1 MIIKYIVTLILLIF
15 FMSVQSNA
23 EKLSL
28 SNFMWEKRLVILSLD
43 NSNLNFLKKTKQFI
57 VNNLC
62 GFNDRN
68 LEFISF
74 QNGVN
79 KNYQTPTFIKNQNG
93 FWLVGYDGQIK
104 LYSKNLSFLSTF
116 FDEIDTMPMR
126 IDEMSSSQNN
136 C

>member
-28 SNFMWEKRLVILSLD
+28 STFMWEKRLVILSLD
-43 NSNLNFLKKTKQFI
+43 NSNLNFLKKTKHFI
-57 VNNLC
+57 DINLC
-62 GFNDRN
+62 EFNDRN

-74 QNGVN
+74 QNGIN
-79 KNYQTPTFIKNQNG
+79 KNYQTPTYIENQNG
-93 FWLVGYDGQIK
+93 FWLVGYDGQVK

>member
-28 SNFMWEKRLVILSLD
+28 STFMWEKRLVILSLD
-43 NSNLNFLKKTKQFI
+43 NSNLNFLKKTKHFI
-57 VNNLC
+57 DNNLC
-62 GFNDRN
+62 EFNDRN

-74 QNGVN
+74 QNGIN
-79 KNYQTPTFIKNQNG
+79 KKYQTPTYIKNQNG
-93 FWLVGYDGQIK
+93 FWLVGYDGQVK
-104 LYSKNLSFLSTF
+104 LYSRDLSFLSTF

>member
-28 SNFMWEKRLVILSLD
+28 STFMWEKRLVILSLD

-57 VNNLC
+57 ANNLC
-62 GFNDRN
+62 EFNDRN

-74 QNGVN
+74 QNGIN
-79 KNYQTPTFIKNQNG
+79 KNYQTPTYIKNQNG
-93 FWLVGYDGQIK
+93 FWLVGYDGQVK

>member
-1 MIIKYIVTLILLIF
+1 MNKIPISLGLKKIKQSYNLLIL
-15 FMSVQSNA
+15 SV
-23 EKLSL
+23 
-28 SNFMWEKRLVILSLD
+28 D
-43 NSNLNFLKKTKQFI
+43 NSNLNFLEKTKQFI
-57 VNNLC
+57 ENNLC
-62 GFNDRN
+62 EFNDRN

-74 QNGVN
+74 QNGIN
-79 KNYQTPTFIKNQNG
+79 KNYQTPTYIKNQNG
-93 FWLVGYDGQIK
+93 FWLVGYDGQVK

>member
-1 MIIKYIVTLILLIF
+1 MKFKYYIIATLLIF
-15 FMSVQSNA
+15 FMADRTNA
-23 EKLSL
+23 DKLSL

-57 VNNLC
+57 ANNLC
-62 GFNDRN
+62 DFNDRN

-74 QNGVN
+74 QNGTN
-79 KNYQTPTFIKNQNG
+79 KNYQTPNYIKKQIG
-93 FWLVGYDGQIK
+93 FWLIGYDGQVK
-104 LYSKNLSFLSTF
+104 LYSRDLSFLRTF

>member
-28 SNFMWEKRLVILSLD
+28 STFMWEKRLVILSLD

-57 VNNLC
+57 ANNLC
-62 GFNDRN
+62 DFNDRN
-68 LEFISF
+68 LEFIPF
-74 QNGVN
+74 QNGIN
-79 KNYQTPTFIKNQNG
+79 KNYQTPTYIKNQNG
-93 FWLVGYDGQIK
+93 FWLVGYDGQVKI
-104 LYSKNLSFLSTF
+104 YSKDLSFLSTF

>member
-28 SNFMWEKRLVILSLD
+28 STFMWEKRLVILSLD
-43 NSNLNFLKKTKQFI
+43 NSNLNFLKKTKNFI
-57 VNNLC
+57 DNNLC
-62 GFNDRN
+62 EFNDRN

-74 QNGVN
+74 QNGIN
-79 KNYQTPTFIKNQNG
+79 KNYQTPTYIKNQNG
-93 FWLVGYDGQIK
+93 FWLVGYDGQVK

-126 IDEMSSSQNN
+126 IDEMSTSQNN

>member
-28 SNFMWEKRLVILSLD
+28 STFMWEKRLVILSLD

-57 VNNLC
+57 ANNLC
-62 GFNDRN
+62 DFNDRN
-68 LEFISF
+68 LEFIPF
-74 QNGVN
+74 QNGIN
-79 KNYQTPTFIKNQNG
+79 KNYQTPTYIKNQNG
-93 FWLVGYDGQIK
+93 FWLVGYDGQVK

>member
-28 SNFMWEKRLVILSLD
+28 STFMWEKRLVILSLD
-43 NSNLNFLKKTKQFI
+43 NSNLNFLKKTKHFI
-57 VNNLC
+57 DINLC
-62 GFNDRN
+62 EFNDRN

-74 QNGVN
+74 QNGIN
-79 KNYQTPTFIKNQNG
+79 KNYQTPTYIKNQNG
-93 FWLVGYDGQIK
+93 FWLVGYDGQVK

>member
-1 MIIKYIVTLILLIF
+1 MKFKYYIIATLFIF
-15 FMSVQSNA
+15 LMADRTNA
-23 EKLSL
+23 DKLSL

-57 VNNLC
+57 ANNLC
-62 GFNDRN
+62 DFNDRN
-68 LEFISF
+68 LE
-74 QNGVN
+74 
-79 KNYQTPTFIKNQNG
+79 
-93 FWLVGYDGQIK
+93 YDGQVK
-104 LYSKNLSFLSTF
+104 LYSKDLSFLSTF

>member
-57 VNNLC
+57 ANNLC
-62 GFNDRN
+62 DFNDRN
-68 LEFISF
+68 LEFIPF
-74 QNGVN
+74 QNGIN
-79 KNYQTPTFIKNQNG
+79 KNYQTPTYIKNQNG
-93 FWLVGYDGQIK
+93 FWLVGYDGQVMF
-104 LYSKNLSFLSTF
+104 YSKDLSFLSTF

>member
-28 SNFMWEKRLVILSLD
+28 STFMWEKRLVILSLD
-43 NSNLNFLKKTKQFI
+43 NSNLNFLKKTKHFI
-57 VNNLC
+57 DINLC
-62 GFNDRN
+62 EFNDRN

-74 QNGVN
+74 QNGIN
-79 KNYQTPTFIKNQNG
+79 KKYQTPTYIKNQNG
-93 FWLVGYDGQIK
+93 FWLVGYDGQVK

>member
-28 SNFMWEKRLVILSLD
+28 STFMWEKRLVILSLD
-43 NSNLNFLKKTKQFI
+43 NSNLNFLEKTKQFI
-57 VNNLC
+57 ANNLC
-62 GFNDRN
+62 DFNDRN

-74 QNGVN
+74 QNGIN
-79 KNYQTPTFIKNQNG
+79 KNYQTPTYIKNQNG
-93 FWLVGYDGQIK
+93 FWLVGYDGQVK
-104 LYSKNLSFLSTF
+104 LYSKDLSFLSTF

>member
-1 MIIKYIVTLILLIF
+1 MNFKYLIISTLLIF
-15 FMSVQSNA
+15 FMADRTNA

-28 SNFMWEKRLVILSLD
+28 STFMWEKRLIILSTD
-43 NSNLNFLKKTKQFI
+43 NSNLNFLEKTKHFI
-57 VNNLC
+57 ENNLC
-62 GFNDRN
+62 EFNDRN

-74 QNGVN
+74 QNGIN
-79 KNYQTPTFIKNQNG
+79 KNYQTPTYIKNKKG
-93 FWLVGYDGQIK
+93 FWLVGYDAQVK
-104 LYSKNLSFLSTF
+104 LYSRDLSFLSTF

>member
-28 SNFMWEKRLVILSLD
+28 STFMWEKRLVILSLD
-43 NSNLNFLKKTKQFI
+43 NSNLNFLKKTIDFI
-57 VNNLC
+57 DNNLC
-62 GFNDRN
+62 EFNDRN

-74 QNGVN
+74 QNGIN
-79 KNYQTPTFIKNQNG
+79 KNYQTPTYIKNQNG
-93 FWLVGYDGQIK
+93 FWLVGYDGQVK

>member
-28 SNFMWEKRLVILSLD
+28 STFMWEKRLVILSLD

-57 VNNLC
+57 ANNLC
-62 GFNDRN
+62 EFNDRN
-68 LEFISF
+68 LEFIPF
-74 QNGVN
+74 QNGIN
-79 KNYQTPTFIKNQNG
+79 KNYQTPTYIKNQNG
-93 FWLVGYDGQIK
+93 FWLVGYDGQVK

>member
-28 SNFMWEKRLVILSLD
+28 STFMWEKRLVILSLD

-57 VNNLC
+57 ANNLC
-62 GFNDRN
+62 DFNDRN
-68 LEFISF
+68 LEFIPF
-74 QNGVN
+74 QNGIN
-79 KNYQTPTFIKNQNG
+79 KNYQTPTYIKNQNG
-93 FWLVGYDGQIK
+93 FWLVGYDGQVK
-104 LYSKNLSFLSTF
+104 LYSKDLSFLSTF

>member
-1 MIIKYIVTLILLIF
+1 MADG
-15 FMSVQSNA
+15 SNA
-23 EKLSL
+23 DKLSL
-28 SNFMWEKRLVILSLD
+28 STFMWEKRIVILSID
-43 NSNLNFLKKTKQFI
+43 NSNLNFLEKTKQFI
-57 VNNLC
+57 ENNLC
-62 GFNDRN
+62 EFNDRN

-74 QNGVN
+74 QNGFN
-79 KNYQTPTFIKNQNG
+79 KNYQTPTYIKNQNG
-93 FWLVGYDGQIK
+93 FWLVGYDGQVK